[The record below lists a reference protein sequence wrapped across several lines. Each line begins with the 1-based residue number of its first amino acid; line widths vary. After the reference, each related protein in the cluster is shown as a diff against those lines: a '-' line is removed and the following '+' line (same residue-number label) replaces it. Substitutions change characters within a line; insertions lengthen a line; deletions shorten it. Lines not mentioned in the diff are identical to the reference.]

1 MKKSLNLK
9 SILDIIAGTVF
20 GVASIFILINWIF
33 SFINLINGF
42 VPAVT
47 FVVSTFTNI
56 IFSTYLLTGATL
68 IIVNK
73 FKKINSKNDKYLVKH
88 FGDVTRLFLGA
99 LNLILITTVLCEFGP
114 TGTIEIIVLSVVT
127 LFFAITTLVVSLL
140 PLINKNLSKKLLFLL
155 SIVASV
161 ASLIMVIFRLLIINY
176 SEIVGYVF
184 FILGDILLT
193 VISCLLYFGVI
204 KEDEVK
210 ENIEEIKIDDFS
222 KLDDDATKL
231 DDDTTLNDKEKLLEE
246 ILKDQCDYNS
256 ENKN

>member
-20 GVASIFILINWIF
+20 GVASIFILINCIAF
-33 SFINLINGF
+33 FIHLSYGF

-56 IFSTYLLTGATL
+56 IFSTYLLTGGTL
-68 IIVNK
+68 VIVNK
-73 FKKINSKNDKYLVKH
+73 FKKINGKNDKYLVKH
-88 FGDVTRLFLGA
+88 FGEVTRLFLGA
-99 LNLILITTVLCEFGP
+99 LNVILIITVLCEFGP
-114 TGTIEIIVLSVVT
+114 TGPIDIIVLSVVT
-127 LFFAITTLVVSLL
+127 LIFAIATLAVSLL

-161 ASLIMVIFRLLIINY
+161 VSLIMVIFQLLIIINF
-176 SEIVGYVF
+176 SGIVGYVF
-184 FILGDILLT
+184 FMLGDILLT

-210 ENIEEIKIDDFS
+210 ENIEEFKIDDFS
-222 KLDDDATKL
+222 KLN
-231 DDDTTLNDKEKLLEE
+231 DDTTLNDKEKLLEE
-246 ILKDQCDYNS
+246 ILKDQIDDNS